1 MLTLA
6 SSTLYRWWLC
16 TFLAAAI
23 LTSIT
28 GCGEFGSGGGSRSV
42 LAEGNNT
49 EAVYGFGEGKKL
61 GFVMFTDIPSEGTV
75 ASAGSTWTGH
85 IAPKEGQAV
94 VYKGSADGLD
104 INGTEYK
111 FANGR
116 VFLVSSKDDNIS
128 VSQLNVPIG
137 DASYDSEIDRIAK
150 TADVQAFLSK

>member
-1 MLTLA
+1 MLAPSA
-6 SSTLYRWWLC
+6 SALSGARTRI
-16 TFLAAAI
+16 FLAALVLA
-23 LTSIT
+23 SII
-28 GCGEFGSGGGSRSV
+28 GCGKSESGGGSRSV
-42 LAEGNNT
+42 LAGGTST
-49 EAVYGFGEGKKL
+49 EAVYGIGEGKKL

-85 IAPKEGQAV
+85 IAPKKGQAV
-94 VYKGSADGLD
+94 NYKGSADGLD

-111 FANGR
+111 FASGR

-128 VSQLNVPIG
+128 VSQINVPIG

>member
-1 MLTLA
+1 MLALPPNA
-6 SSTLYRWWLC
+6 LYGARTR
-16 TFLAAAI
+16 TFLAALI
-23 LTSIT
+23 LALII
-28 GCGEFGSGGGSRSV
+28 GCGKFESGGGSRSV
-42 LAEGNNT
+42 LAGGTNT

-128 VSQLNVPIG
+128 VSQLNFPIKDSIY
-137 DASYDSEIDRIAK
+137 DAEIDRIAE
-150 TADVQAFLSK
+150 TEEVQEFLSK